1 MTKLFLFDNPAKNH
15 NEIYKFVSHLMDYSI
30 SQYVRDNRFNCLIKE
45 VNLNFTKTKNE
56 SCFQEET
63 GRRSYF
69 TMNDLHQDLIECECD
84 EYMQVKSGN
93 VKGRFEIKTY

>member
-1 MTKLFLFDNPAKNH
+1 MTKLFLFNNPSKNH

-30 SQYVRDNRFNCLIKE
+30 SQQVRDNRFNCLIKE
-45 VNLNFTKTKNE
+45 VNLNFVKPKLETHG
-56 SCFQEET
+56 QEEA

-84 EYMQVKSGN
+84 EYMQVKSGS
-93 VKGRFEIKTY
+93 VKGRFEIKT